1 MFETHAVLITIKP
14 PIYMYNT
21 YVVLL
26 RIQVVPIL
34 AQNLSSFL
42 YYVPV
47 TDNSINNSVIAYKI
61 YKYLLG
67 MLWK

>member
-14 PIYMYNT
+14 PVYMYNT

-34 AQNLSSFL
+34 AHNLSSFICAG
-42 YYVPV
+42 
-47 TDNSINNSVIAYKI
+47 NRQFYK
-61 YKYLLG
+61 
-67 MLWK
+67 